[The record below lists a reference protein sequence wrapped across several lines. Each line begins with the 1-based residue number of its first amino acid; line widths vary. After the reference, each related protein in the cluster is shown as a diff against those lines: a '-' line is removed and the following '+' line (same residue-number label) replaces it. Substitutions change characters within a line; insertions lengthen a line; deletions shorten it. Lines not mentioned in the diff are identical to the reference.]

1 MKEKDLYVDFKA
13 QQAVYYVEKSDESY
27 GPVISGSYLA
37 KNYLDDFYDKM
48 NKQEQALREKL
59 KAGEISPVYY
69 YCIIREF
76 GEGDLAS
83 RVGISVQKLRKHY
96 KMENFVNMRL
106 SLLKKYA
113 DAFDIPVAGLFHT
126 TLTRHENAGKLRIEH
141 AETPNP
147 YFSISKIE
155 ANEE

>member
-13 QQAVYYVEKSDESY
+13 QQSVYYVEKSDESY

-37 KNYLDDFYDKM
+37 KNYLDDFYEKM
-48 NKQEQALREKL
+48 HRQEQSLREKL
-59 KAGEISPVYY
+59 IAGEISPVYY

-83 RVGISVQKLRKHY
+83 RVGVTLRKLRRHY
-96 KMENFVNMRL
+96 KMENFVKMKL

-126 TLTRHENAGKLRIEH
+126 TITRQENTGKLRIEN

-147 YFSISKIE
+147 YFSLSKIE
-155 ANEE
+155 ATQE

>member
-1 MKEKDLYVDFKA
+1 VKEKDLYVDFKA

-27 GPVISGSYLA
+27 GPVVSGSFLSKY
-37 KNYLDDFYDKM
+37 YLDDFYEKM

-69 YCIIREF
+69 YCIVREF

-83 RVGISVQKLRKHY
+83 RVGVSVRKLRKHF
-96 KMENFVNMRL
+96 KMENFTKMKL

-113 DAFDIPVAGLFHT
+113 DAFDIPVTNMFH
-126 TLTRHENAGKLRIEH
+126 LVMTRQEFTEKLRIVDS
-141 AETPNP
+141 ETKNP
-147 YFSISKIE
+147 FFVISKIE
-155 ANEE
+155 AKGE